1 MKLHLVGFYVLNQG
15 LANFFLQGQWVII
28 SGLWAIWSL
37 LQLLDSTV
45 TLLKQPQTTGSA
57 GGWLCSNKTLFT
69 KQVSCPETVGSQPL
83 HKTLAKHACFNAL
96 LHLILMTNLWG
107 GELLLFFSH
116 SVMYNAL
123 LPHGLQHPRI
133 LCPSLSA
140 TACSNSCPLGWW
152 CHSTICPLS
161 SLFPPAFYLSQHQGL
176 LVSWVLHQVAKV
188 LKLQF
193 QSFQWIFRTDF
204 L

>member
-1 MKLHLVGFYVLNQG
+1 MKLPLVGFYVSNQG
-15 LANFFLQGQWVII
+15 LANFFLQGQWVVI

-45 TLLKQPQTTGSA
+45 TLLKQPQTRGSA

-69 KQVSCPETVGSQPL
+69 KQVSCPKTVGSQPL
-83 HKTLAKHACFNAL
+83 HETLAKHVCFNAL

-107 GELLLFFSH
+107 GELLLFLSH

-140 TACSNSCPLGWW
+140 WACSNSCPLSWW
-152 CHSTICPLS
+152 CHSTMSFVVPFSPCLLS
-161 SLFPPAFYLSQHQGL
+161 FTASGSSNH
-176 LVSWVLHQVAKV
+176 VVKV
-188 LKLQF
+188 LKLQH